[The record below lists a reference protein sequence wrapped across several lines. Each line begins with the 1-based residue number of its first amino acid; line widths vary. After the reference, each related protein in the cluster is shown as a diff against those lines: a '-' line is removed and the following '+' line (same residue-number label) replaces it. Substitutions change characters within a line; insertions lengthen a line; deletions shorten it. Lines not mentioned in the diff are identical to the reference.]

1 MTPTPA
7 IIRGMADYISEFREH
22 GGLVRMP
29 PHGIDQ
35 RRAWMAAAKRHRESW
50 DELPA
55 NRRTDELRR
64 GLGFMWASVKRPRC
78 IVALKGTE
86 LVAALCYDVQ
96 LGLIE
101 AKVVG
106 SRQMES
112 ARGAG
117 TALEFALAEEAER
130 RGMDVRGEYAWYA
143 RNFHVRIGRRLDIR
157 GHQTSDWTAED
168 CRFLVRGIK
177 ELL

>member
-7 IIRGMADYISEFREH
+7 IIREMADFISEFREH
-22 GGLVRMP
+22 GGSVRLP
-29 PHGIDQ
+29 PHGINQ
-35 RRAWMAAAKRHRESW
+35 RRAWIAEAKRHRESW

-55 NRRTDELRR
+55 NLRTDELRR
-64 GLGFMWASVKRPRC
+64 GLSFMWFSVSRPRC
-78 IVALKGTE
+78 IVALMGVE
-86 LVAALCYDVQ
+86 LVAALSYIVHLDVV
-96 LGLIE
+96 E

-117 TALEFALAEEAER
+117 TALEFALAQEAER
-130 RGMDVRGEYAWYA
+130 HRMGVRGEYAWYA
-143 RNFHVRIGRRLDIR
+143 RNFHVRIGRRLDGR
-157 GHQTSDWTAED
+157 GDQTSDWTAED
-168 CRFLVRGIK
+168 CRYLVRGIK